1 MHILVDHNN
10 VAVYMFND
18 ELVSQVNIVA
28 DKVTFEGNQVEDTT
42 LNSSN
47 CQLVDIKDTAPA
59 DWIGR
64 TLPVTIERSS
74 AHSVWGQHQS
84 GAGA

>member
-64 TLPVTIERSS
+64 KYCYSNGNWAANPNDPSK
-74 AHSVWGQHQS
+74 HQ
-84 GAGA
+84 